1 MVSNCPRVILR
12 EHPTGAHSAPVF
24 VNELGMNTRRSLRP
38 IWAAGLLLSIGAAA
52 LTAAPAAAAE
62 RGPLRRAVP
71 AAPTETEARVI
82 VKYRSDASL
91 TRALSATGTTA
102 TALPQQ
108 AQALG
113 ARMGLALTDGRTI
126 GSRSQVIKGQ
136 GIGSRELAAR
146 LAAQPDVEY
155 AVVDGRMH
163 ALALPNDPLLPNGQ
177 TGTPAV
183 GQWYL
188 RAPTSATI
196 ANASS
201 VVSSINAPAAWN
213 ITTGSSSVV
222 VAVLDTGIRADHPDL
237 AAKLLPGYDF
247 ISTATVSADGD
258 GRDADP
264 SDPGD
269 FTTAG
274 QCGTGSAAEGSSWHG
289 TQTAGLIGA
298 ATNNGVGMAGVGYNV
313 MLLPVRVLG
322 KCGGYDSDIIAGMLW
337 AGGLSNSPNQNPY
350 PAKVIN
356 LSLGA
361 PPGCAQSYQDAVN
374 QLTAAGVV
382 VVAAAGNDGLA
393 VGSPANCVGAIAV
406 AGVRHVGTKVG
417 YSDLGPE
424 VSIAAPA
431 GNCVNSSGTCLFP
444 LLTTS
449 NKGTSTPV
457 TTLAGGAVYTDGD
470 TDPSLGTSF
479 SAPLVA
485 GTVGL
490 MLSANP
496 ALTPAQVLSFL
507 KSSARPFPSTGA
519 GTAVATCTAP
529 SAAAQNAECY
539 CTRSTCGAGLLDA
552 GAALALAANG
562 TAVANVNASATA
574 VVAGTAITLD
584 GSASRGGAAAP
595 VTSYLWEIT
604 SGAALA
610 SFVSATNAVNATLLP
625 GAAGTVVVRLTVTDS
640 AGRVANS
647 SIALAVSGAPGST
660 GGSGTI
666 PPTSTNT
673 PSSAEGSGGGA
684 LPIGWLLGWLIGV
697 LALRAVSPRRR
708 G

>member
-1 MVSNCPRVILR
+1 
-12 EHPTGAHSAPVF
+12 
-24 VNELGMNTRRSLRP
+24 MNTRRSFRP
-38 IWAAGLLLSIGAAA
+38 ARAVGLLVFAGAAA
-52 LTAAPAAAAE
+52 VTALPAAAE

-71 AAPTETEARVI
+71 LAPTETEARVI
-82 VKYRSDASL
+82 VKYRSDAPM
-91 TRALSATGTTA
+91 TRALSATGASA
-102 TALPQQ
+102 TALPQH
-108 AQALG
+108 AQTLG
-113 ARMGLALTDGRTI
+113 GRMGLVLTDGRTI
-126 GSRSQVIKGQ
+126 GARAQVIKGQ
-136 GIGSRELAAR
+136 GIGSRELADR

-155 AVVDGRMH
+155 AVVDGRMR
-163 ALALPNDPLLPNGQ
+163 ALALPNDPLLPSGQ
-177 TGTPAV
+177 TGTPAA

-201 VVSSINAPAAWN
+201 VVASINAAAAWN
-213 ITTGSSSVV
+213 ITSGSSSVV
-222 VAVLDTGIRADHPDL
+222 VAVLDTGIRTDHPDF
-237 AAKLLPGYDF
+237 ASKFLPGYDF
-247 ISTATVSADGD
+247 ISSTTVSADGD
-258 GRDADP
+258 GLDADP
-264 SDPGD
+264 ADPGD

-274 QCGTGSAAEGSSWHG
+274 QCGTGSVAESSSWHG

-298 ATNNGVGMAGVGYNV
+298 ATNNGTGMAGVGYNV

-322 KCGGYDSDIIAGMLW
+322 KCGGYDSDIVAGMLW

-361 PPGCAQSYQDAVN
+361 RPPCSKLYQDAVN

-393 VGSPANCVGAIAV
+393 VGSPANCAGAIAV
-406 AGVRHVGTKVG
+406 AGVRHAGTKVG

-457 TTLAGGAVYTDGD
+457 ATSAGGAVYTDGD

-485 GTVGL
+485 GTIGL

-507 KSSARPFPSTGA
+507 KSSARPFPATGA
-519 GTAVATCTAP
+519 GTGVAACTAP
-529 SAAAQNAECY
+529 SATAQSGECY

-552 GAALALAANG
+552 GAAVALAANG
-562 TAVANVNASATA
+562 VPVANVTATATAVAVGMA
-574 VVAGTAITLD
+574 VTFD

-595 VTSYLWEIT
+595 VSTYLWEIT
-604 SGAALA
+604 SGASLA
-610 SFVSATNAVNATLLP
+610 TFSSATNAASATLLP
-625 GAAGTVVVRLTVTDS
+625 SAAGTVVVRLTVTDS
-640 AGRVANS
+640 AGRAANS
-647 SIALAVSGAPGST
+647 SIALAVGAAPGST
-660 GGSGTI
+660 GGSGTTT
-666 PPTSTNT
+666 PTSTAT
-673 PSSAEGSGGGA
+673 ASSDGGGGGA
-684 LPIGWLLGWLIGV
+684 LPLGWLLGWLIGV
-697 LALRAVSPRRR
+697 AALRAVSPRRPR
-708 G
+708 

>member
-1 MVSNCPRVILR
+1 
-12 EHPTGAHSAPVF
+12 
-24 VNELGMNTRRSLRP
+24 MNTRRSLRP
-38 IWAAGLLLSIGAAA
+38 SQAAGLLFSAAA
-52 LTAAPAAAAE
+52 VAFIALPAAATE

-82 VKYRSDASL
+82 VKYRTDAPL
-91 TRALSATGTTA
+91 TRALSAAGAKA
-102 TALPQQ
+102 TALPQH

-113 ARMGLALTDGRTI
+113 GRMGLALSDGRTI
-126 GSRSQVIKGQ
+126 GTRSQVIKGQ
-136 GIGSRELAAR
+136 GIGSRELADR
-146 LAAQPDVEY
+146 LAALPDVEY

-163 ALALPNDPLLPNGQ
+163 ALALPSDPLLPSGQ
-177 TGTPAV
+177 SGTPAA

-196 ANASS
+196 VDATS
-201 VVSSINAPAAWN
+201 VVASINAPAAWN

-237 AAKLLPGYDF
+237 AAKLRPGYDF
-247 ISTATVSADGD
+247 ISSTTVSADGD
-258 GRDADP
+258 GRDTDP

-274 QCGTGSAAEGSSWHG
+274 QCGSGSVAEGSSWHG

-322 KCGGYDSDIIAGMLW
+322 KCGGFDSDIQAGMLW

-361 PPGCAQSYQDAVN
+361 ALSCSQSYQDVIN

-393 VGSPANCVGAIAV
+393 VGSPANCAGVIAV
-406 AGVRHVGTKVG
+406 AGVRHAGTKVG

-431 GNCVNSSGTCLFP
+431 GNCVNSGGTCLFP
-444 LLTTS
+444 LSTTS
-449 NKGTSTPV
+449 NKGTSTPIAAS
-457 TTLAGGAVYTDGD
+457 AGGAVYTDGD

-490 MLSANP
+490 MMSANP
-496 ALTPAQVLSFL
+496 GLTPAQVLGLL
-507 KSSARPFPSTGA
+507 KSSARGFPTTGA
-519 GTAVATCTAP
+519 GAGVAACAAP
-529 SAAAQNAECY
+529 SATAQSGECY
-539 CTRSTCGAGLLDA
+539 CTKTTCGAGLLDA

-562 TAVANVNASATA
+562 VPVANINASSTA
-574 VVAGTAITLD
+574 VVAGAAVALSGS
-584 GSASRGGAAAP
+584 GSAGAVGASITA
-595 VTSYLWEIT
+595 YLWEIT
-604 SGAALA
+604 SGASLA
-610 SFVSATNAVNATLLP
+610 TFTSASNAVSATLLSS
-625 GAAGTVVVRLTVTDS
+625 AAGTVVVRLTVTDS

-647 SIALAVSGAPGST
+647 STSFAVNAAPGST
-660 GGSGTI
+660 GGTTTT
-666 PPTSTNT
+666 PPASTT
-673 PSSAEGSGGGA
+673 TASSDQGSGGGA
-684 LPIGWLLGWLIGV
+684 LPLGWLLGWLVGV
-697 LALRAVSPRRR
+697 LALHAVSPRRR

>member
-1 MVSNCPRVILR
+1 
-12 EHPTGAHSAPVF
+12 
-24 VNELGMNTRRSLRP
+24 MNTRRSFRP
-38 IWAAGLLLSIGAAA
+38 TWAAALLALAGAAA
-52 LTAAPAAAAE
+52 LLVLPAAAAE

-71 AAPTETEARVI
+71 VAPAETEARVI
-82 VKYRSDASL
+82 VKYRTDATL
-91 TRALSATGTTA
+91 TRALSATGA
-102 TALPQQ
+102 SALAVPQH

-126 GSRSQVIKGQ
+126 GTRSQVVKGQ
-136 GIGSRELAAR
+136 GIGSRQLAAR

-163 ALALPNDPLLPNGQ
+163 ALALPNDPLLPSGQ
-177 TGTPAV
+177 TGTPSV

-196 ANASS
+196 VDATS
-201 VVSSINAPAAWN
+201 VVASINAPTAWN

-247 ISTATVSADGD
+247 INTASVSADGD
-258 GRDADP
+258 GRDSDP

-269 FTTAG
+269 FTAAG
-274 QCGTGSAAEGSSWHG
+274 QCGTGSAAEASSWHG

-298 ATNNGVGMAGVGYNV
+298 ATNNGAGMAGVGYNV

-322 KCGGYDSDIIAGMLW
+322 KCGGFDSDIIAGMLW
-337 AGGLSNSPNQNPY
+337 AGGLSNSPNQNPNA
-350 PAKVIN
+350 AKVIN

-361 PPGCAQSYQDAVN
+361 VSSCSPSYQDAIN

-393 VGSPANCVGAIAV
+393 VGSPANCSGVIAV
-406 AGVRHVGTKVG
+406 AGVRHAGTKVG

-424 VSIAAPA
+424 VAIAAPA

-449 NKGTSTPV
+449 NTGTSTPV
-457 TTLAGGAVYTDGD
+457 ANSAGGAAYTNGD
-470 TDPSLGTSF
+470 TDPTLGTSF

-496 ALTPAQVLSFL
+496 ALTPGQVLTYL
-507 KSSARPFPSTGA
+507 KSSARPFPATGA
-519 GTAVATCTAP
+519 GPGVAACMAP
-529 SAAAQNAECY
+529 STTAQGSECY
-539 CTRSTCGAGLLDA
+539 CTTSTCGAGLLDA
-552 GAALALAANG
+552 GAA
-562 TAVANVNASATA
+562 VASVVTATA
-574 VVAGTAITLD
+574 NIGVASNALTLGTSVVLD

-595 VTSYLWEIT
+595 ITAYLWEIT
-604 SGAALA
+604 SGASLA
-610 SFVSATNAVNATLLP
+610 SFTSSTNAVSATLLP
-625 GAAGTVVVRLTVTDS
+625 SAVGTVVVRLTVIDS

-647 SIALAVSGAPGST
+647 STTFTVSAASGST
-660 GGSGTI
+660 GGPVPPK
-666 PPTSTNT
+666 PPTA
-673 PSSAEGSGGGA
+673 SSDEGSGGGA
-684 LPIGWLLGWLIGV
+684 LPLGWLLGWSIGV
-697 LALRAVSPRRR
+697 LALRAVSPRRSR
-708 G
+708 